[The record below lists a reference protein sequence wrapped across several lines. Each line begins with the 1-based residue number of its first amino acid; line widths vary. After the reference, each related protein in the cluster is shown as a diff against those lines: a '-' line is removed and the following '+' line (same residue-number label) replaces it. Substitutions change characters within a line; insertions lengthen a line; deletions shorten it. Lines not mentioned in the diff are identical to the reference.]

1 MDFDQKELVTLILGS
16 FIAQIASLVFMAFN
30 SRSKELKENT
40 LAIVKL
46 STQMDHAF
54 KYIDQIP
61 KIRGDI
67 DSAHR
72 KIREIC
78 NER

>member
-16 FIAQIASLVFMAFN
+16 FITQIVALVFIVFN

-46 STQMDHAF
+46 STQMEHAF

-67 DSAHR
+67 DSAHQ
-72 KIREIC
+72 KIRDLHH
-78 NER
+78 ER